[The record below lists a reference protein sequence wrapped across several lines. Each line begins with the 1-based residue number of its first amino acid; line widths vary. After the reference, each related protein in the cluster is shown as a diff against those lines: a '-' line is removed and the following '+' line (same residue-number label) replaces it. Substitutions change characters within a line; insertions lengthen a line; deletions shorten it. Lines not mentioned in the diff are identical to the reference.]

1 MKYQIIQPPFTLKF
15 REMSK
20 EELKEYYQWFMAVMP
35 NRIAQ
40 LGKII
45 NATHKY
51 EEWRADY
58 TKESLCDLG
67 NWFKEEVKTRERT
80 VEELEK
86 IEASLIFPIEINK
99 EELTNKTFSLV
110 IDIGMYFGQV
120 MLHTVP
126 ETQWIH
132 ILKGSSKHIDYGQP
146 VVRGI
151 GKLAFNPVQIMLTAA
166 YGIASKTP
174 GKGNLLEI
182 YNIWRNILLGLPFN
196 TSLK

>member
-1 MKYQIIQPPFTLKF
+1 
-15 REMSK
+15 MSK
-20 EELKEYYQWFMAVMP
+20 EELKEYYKWFMAVMP
-35 NRIAQ
+35 NRIVQ
-40 LGKII
+40 LKKTI

-67 NWFKEEVKTRERT
+67 NWFKEEIKTRERT

-86 IEASLIFPIEINK
+86 IEASFIFP
-99 EELTNKTFSLV
+99 
-110 IDIGMYFGQV
+110 IGMYFGQV

-126 ETQWIH
+126 ETHWIH

-151 GKLAFNPVQIMLTAA
+151 GKLAFNPVQTMLTAA

-174 GKGNLLEI
+174 GKSNLVEI

-196 TSLK
+196 AFFK

>member
-1 MKYQIIQPPFTLKF
+1 
-15 REMSK
+15 MSK
-20 EELKEYYQWFMAVMP
+20 EELKEYYKWFMTVMP

-40 LGKII
+40 LEKII

-196 TSLK
+196 ASLK